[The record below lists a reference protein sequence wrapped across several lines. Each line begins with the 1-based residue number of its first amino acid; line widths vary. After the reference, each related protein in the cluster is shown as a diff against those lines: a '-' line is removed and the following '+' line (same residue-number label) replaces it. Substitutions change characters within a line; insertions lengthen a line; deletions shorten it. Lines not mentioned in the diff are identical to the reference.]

1 MRTSLLSLDL
11 TSVLVFVGMGRA
23 THDSGTS
30 LSNYVEVAAP
40 FVIGLAVGWIATR
53 AWNEPLSIQTGIG
66 VLTSTVIVGML
77 LRKFVWDGGIQLSFV
92 LVATAF
98 LTLFLLGWR
107 LVAGRVS
114 SPGGGGGAG

>member
-1 MRTSLLSLDL
+1 VRTSLLSLDL

-40 FVIGLAVGWIATR
+40 FVIGLLVGWIATR
-53 AWNEPLSIQTGIG
+53 AWHRPLTIETGIG
-66 VLTSTVIVGML
+66 VLTSTIVAGML
-77 LRKFVWDGGIQLSFV
+77 LRKFVWDGGTQLSFV

-98 LTLFLLGWR
+98 LALFLVGWR
-107 LVAGRVS
+107 LVAARWVE
-114 SPGGGGGAG
+114 AA